1 MTGRRKIL
9 CLDTNLEVG
18 GVVTVLVGFLG
29 RLDKSRFDVT
39 VACEAGGRPE
49 PTLRGI
55 DGLRVVRCRFGT
67 KSGHS
72 GASLWGRLV
81 DALSL
86 PITLWAILRL
96 SLLVWRR
103 GIDLVHTS
111 DKYRSV
117 LVATAVATL
126 TRRPFLY
133 HIHCNCVPNRLNR
146 FALRRATTIVA
157 NSHAMKVDFIKALGP
172 DMERIVVVHNGV
184 DVQVPDEGPDMRE
197 QLGIP
202 GDAVVI
208 GAASRLCANKGQA
221 ELVTAFGSIAERAP
235 GAYLL
240 IAGDDSIEDGNRGF
254 REELDALVR
263 QHGVAERTI
272 FLGFCTDMDAF
283 YRTTDIVVDAAWEEA
298 FGMVVVEPMIYGR
311 PVVGTDAGGIPEII
325 DDGENGLLVPPR
337 DPQALGVAL
346 LSLVVDA
353 GWRAALGRRAREV
366 VEQRFELGVHTEKVA
381 ALLDA
386 SGVAQ

>member
-72 GASLWGRLV
+72 GANLWGRVV

-86 PITLWAILRL
+86 PITLLAIVRL
-96 SLLVWRR
+96 SLLVWLRR
-103 GIDLVHTS
+103 IDLVHTS

-146 FALRRATTIVA
+146 FALKRATVIVA
-157 NSHAMKVDFIKALGP
+157 NSQAMKVDFINALGP

-184 DVQVPDEGPDMRE
+184 EVQVHDGGSDMRD

-202 GDAVVI
+202 ADAVVI
-208 GAASRLCANKGQA
+208 GAASRLSANKGQA
-221 ELVTAFGSIAERAP
+221 ELITAFGAIAEQAP
-235 GAYLL
+235 GAWLL
-240 IAGDDSIEDGNRGF
+240 IAGDDSIEDGNHGF
-254 REELDALVR
+254 REELDALVG
-263 QHGVAERTI
+263 QYGVGERTI
-272 FLGFCTDMDAF
+272 FLGFCDDMDAF

-337 DPQALGVAL
+337 DPDALATAL

-353 GWRAALGRRAREV
+353 AWRAALGRRAREV
-366 VEQRFELGVHTEKVA
+366 VVQRFDLGVHTERVA
-381 ALLDA
+381 ALLEAPGADL
-386 SGVAQ
+386 